1 MKIYNRT
8 LYDKALIIQ
17 YNKYYFTN
25 FLITRYSFMGAVVLG
40 FSIYL
45 FILNQTNYA
54 ITLIGILVA
63 YFILIYLM
71 QIYSTKRNL
80 KNNPI
85 VENPFV
91 QEYLFTE
98 DEILMSY
105 GEKAEYS
112 SIQKMKVTKQ
122 FILLHSKDRK
132 TYIVS
137 MSGFKSKDD
146 CDTLIQFMR
155 NLKGKTKL

>member
-1 MKIYNRT
+1 
-8 LYDKALIIQ
+8 
-17 YNKYYFTN
+17 
-25 FLITRYSFMGAVVLG
+25 
-40 FSIYL
+40 
-45 FILNQTNYA
+45 
-54 ITLIGILVA
+54 
-63 YFILIYLM
+63 M